1 MELYRR
7 YGPALLRKA
16 ERMLQSRDE
25 AQDLVHSLFLDL
37 LARPPAGA
45 AKGPE
50 IDLAYLYRA
59 ITNRCL
65 NHLRD
70 RRNQGRLLASH
81 DEAVRGIARTR
92 VDDRVVDRQLLAS
105 LSGRIDDAAWEVL
118 VYRFVDDL
126 TEDEIA
132 ALTGTSRRT
141 VTRQLRRIRDQVRSL
156 VVAGEPTGDQPGR
169 SDAPGRSDGPAGGTP
184 RGST

>member
-37 LARPPAGA
+37 LQRPHGVPVQEQEQAQGT
-45 AKGPE
+45 
-50 IDLAYLYRA
+50 DLAYLYRA

-81 DEAVRGIARTR
+81 DEALRGVVRTR
-92 VDDRVVDRQLLAS
+92 IDDRVVDRQLLS
-105 LSGRIDDAAWEVL
+105 NLSGRLDDHAWEML

-132 ALTGTSRRT
+132 ALIGTSRRT
-141 VTRQLRRIRDQVRSL
+141 VTRQLRRIRDEVRRL
-156 VVAGEPTGDQPGR
+156 VSGDEPAD
-169 SDAPGRSDGPAGGTP
+169 GTP
-184 RGST
+184 GGAR

>member
-45 AKGPE
+45 A
-50 IDLAYLYRA
+50 DLAYLYRA

-81 DEAVRGIARTR
+81 DEALRGIPRTR

-105 LSGRIDDAAWEVL
+105 LSGRIDAAAWEVL

-132 ALTGTSRRT
+132 SLIGTSRRT

-156 VVAGEPTGDQPGR
+156 VA
-169 SDAPGRSDGPAGGTP
+169 ADGPAGGTP